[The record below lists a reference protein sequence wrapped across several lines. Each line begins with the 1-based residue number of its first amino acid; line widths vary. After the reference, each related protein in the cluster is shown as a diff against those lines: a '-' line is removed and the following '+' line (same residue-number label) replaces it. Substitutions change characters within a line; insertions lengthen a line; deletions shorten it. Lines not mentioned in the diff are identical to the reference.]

1 MTESGPLDDHVL
13 SILIRAPLESV
24 WNEITK
30 TGAIQRALYNTVLE
44 TDLQPG
50 SRLRYY
56 SPDRKRVFIIGEVL
70 EVEPP
75 HRFVHTYV
83 MTQNPEPP
91 TVVTWELADEG
102 DGCRVTLTHSGWTE
116 AHKKPE
122 KVAGGWRQ
130 ILALL
135 KAELETGKLP
145 LGTRLMYAAMGAM
158 MWALPA
164 RTKTE
169 NVGELERAMKED

>member
-1 MTESGPLDDHVL
+1 MTEPPSLGDHVL
-13 SILIRAPLESV
+13 SIVIQAPRQAV
-24 WNEITK
+24 WDEITK
-30 TGAIQRALYNTVLE
+30 TGAVQRALYNTVLE
-44 TDLQPG
+44 TDLEPG

-56 SPDRKRVFIIGEVL
+56 SPDRKRVFIIGEVV

-75 HRFVHTYV
+75 VRFVHTYV

-91 TVVTWELADEG
+91 TLVTWQLEEVG

-116 AHKKPE
+116 AHRKPE

-130 ILALL
+130 ILGLL
-135 KAELETGKLP
+135 KAELETGTLP
-145 LGTRLMYAAMGAM
+145 LGARVMYRVMGAM

-164 RTKTE
+164 RTRTE
-169 NVGELERAMKED
+169 NVAELEQSTKR